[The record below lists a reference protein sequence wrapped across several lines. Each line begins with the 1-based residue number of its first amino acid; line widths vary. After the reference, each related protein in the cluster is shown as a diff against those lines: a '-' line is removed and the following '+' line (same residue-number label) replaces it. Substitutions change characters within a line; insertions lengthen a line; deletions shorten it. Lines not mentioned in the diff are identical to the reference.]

1 MTDPTAADLARAVAL
16 HRAGRLA
23 EAERAY
29 RKVLG
34 LSPDHPRALESFGVL
49 ALQTERYPAAAEAFS
64 RLAALQPGRALPHNH
79 LGLALRK
86 LGRLPEA
93 LAAFERAARAEP
105 RDADA
110 HANRAAALQ
119 DQGRLDEAVAA
130 YRTAARLR
138 PDWVLA
144 HNNLATALRQAGRP
158 DEAVAAFAR
167 AAELA
172 PDDPT
177 LQVYLWNEKRH
188 LCDWDGLDAIAARVR
203 AGLDRPLAGG
213 AMFPLL
219 ALTTTAAQ
227 LHRAATAHA
236 RHAYARYTE
245 AAARRPFRFA
255 PGPRERLTVGYL
267 SADFREH
274 PVARTV
280 AGIFERH
287 DRDAFRVHGYAIGPD
302 DGSDVRRRIVAAFD
316 RFTDVTTLAPGEA
329 AARIHADGVD
339 ILVDLTGYTT
349 HARTAIPALRP
360 APVQVSYLGYI
371 GTLGAG
377 FMDYVIADAF
387 AAPSEWQ
394 PYFTEALVHLP
405 DCYQP
410 HDADRAVSTET
421 PDRAACG
428 LPPEGTVFCC
438 FNTAYKIGPEVF
450 GAWMRVLGAVPGS
463 ALWLAEP
470 NRWAVDNLRAE
481 ARSRGVAPERLV
493 FAPRLPV
500 AEYVARYRLADLFL
514 DTHPYSAGATADD
527 ALRVGC
533 PVLTCAGETFVSRMA
548 GSQVRAAGLPELV
561 TESLAEYE
569 ERAVALG
576 RDGAAR
582 AALRAR
588 LAANRESAP
597 LFDTGR
603 YVRHLEDA
611 YRAMWARFERGE
623 SPAPITVPPR
633 PPASA

>member
-1 MTDPTAADLARAVAL
+1 LNDPAADRLSHAKAL

-23 EAERAY
+23 EADRAY
-29 RKVLG
+29 REILG
-34 LSPDHPRALESFGVL
+34 QAPDHPGALEAFGVL

-86 LGRLPEA
+86 QGRLADA
-93 LAAFERAARAEP
+93 LAAFERAVRAAP
-105 RDADA
+105 GDADA
-110 HANRAAALQ
+110 HANRAATLQ
-119 DQGRLDEAVAA
+119 DLGRLEDAVSA
-130 YRTAARLR
+130 YQTAARLR
-138 PDWVLA
+138 PGWVLA
-144 HNNLATALRQAGRP
+144 HNNLATALRQAGQP

-188 LCDWDGLDAIAARVR
+188 LCSWDGLEAIEARVLN
-203 AGLDRPLAGG
+203 GLDRPLAGG

-227 LHRAATAHA
+227 LHRAAQAHA
-236 RHAYARYTE
+236 RHFYARYVE
-245 AAARRPFRFA
+245 HAARHPFPFNR
-255 PGPRERLTVGYL
+255 GPRERITVGYL

-274 PVARTV
+274 AVARTA

-302 DGSDVRRRIVAAFD
+302 DGSALRRRIVAAFD
-316 RFTDVTTLAPGEA
+316 RFTDLTPLPPAEA

-360 APVQVSYLGYI
+360 APVQVNYLGYI
-371 GTLGAG
+371 GTLGAD
-377 FMDYVIADAF
+377 FVDYVIADAF
-387 AAPSEWQ
+387 AAPSDWQ
-394 PYFTEALVHLP
+394 PWFTEALVHLP

-410 HDADRAVSTET
+410 HDADRAVSPDT

-438 FNTAYKIGPEVF
+438 FNTTYKIGPEVF
-450 GAWMRVLGAVPGS
+450 GAWMRVLKAVPGS
-463 ALWLAEP
+463 VLWLAEP
-470 NRWAVDNLRAE
+470 SRWAVDNLRAE
-481 ARSRGVAPERLV
+481 ARGRGVAPERLV
-493 FAPRLPV
+493 FAPRLAV
-500 AEYVARYRLADLFL
+500 EEYVARYRVADLFL

-527 ALRVGC
+527 ALRMGC
-533 PVLTCAGETFVSRMA
+533 PVLTRAGETFVSRMSA
-548 GSQVRAAGLPELV
+548 SQVRAAGVPELV
-561 TESLAEYE
+561 TGSLEEYE
-569 ERAVALG
+569 ARAIELG

-582 AALRAR
+582 AALRER
-588 LAANRESAP
+588 LATNRETAP
-597 LFDTGR
+597 LFDTER

-611 YRAMWARFERGE
+611 YRAMWASCERGE

-633 PPASA
+633 